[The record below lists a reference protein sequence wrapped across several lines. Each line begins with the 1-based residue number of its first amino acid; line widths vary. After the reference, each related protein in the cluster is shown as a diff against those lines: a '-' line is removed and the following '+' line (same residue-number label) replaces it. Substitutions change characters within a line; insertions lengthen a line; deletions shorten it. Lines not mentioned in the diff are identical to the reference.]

1 MKREIIKIAKRRTAG
16 REAET
21 LAKLARFQG
30 ALRNAPLLTGY
41 GDDDDDGGD
50 GDQAARPGEKAKLKP
65 PPNGGAGAGAGGAGK
80 GAAAAAGGYNGQVT
94 DFGPSAEERIL
105 GYRTGGRDQG
115 DDGHESDVSDGADI
129 YSHVLVFD
137 KSLRDIGAKKE
148 EDLRDYEVVDPLT
161 QNLAKGK
168 QAQKWNKEEQKAKKR
183 TSEWSRGARGPLV

>member
-30 ALRNAPLLTGY
+30 ALRNAPLLGGY
-41 GDDDDDGGD
+41 GDDDDEVVE
-50 GDQAARPGEKAKLKP
+50 RPGSGVKAGP
-65 PPNGGAGAGAGGAGK
+65 PAGTGAGTDVAYAGE
-80 GAAAAAGGYNGQVT
+80 VR

-105 GYRTGGRDQG
+105 GYRTTGAGAGGDG
-115 DDGHESDVSDGADI
+115 GDDDGHESDVSDGADI